1 MGKSILELFQTQQI
15 PFKDTGTVETAQ
27 KHFAIRNSKDID
39 NEPSNPLLVPAFKL
53 QKGIRKK
60 LSVKDR
66 ETRLEEEVTGL
77 NALML
82 LSGPALY
89 GTDLFRLKTK
99 TTNMLDDM
107 RAASNG
113 SNTNG
118 LLGGFIK
125 KVEKFGKNLLSKLGV
140 TFPEKLIP
148 TRVVQNT
155 TFKDGLVTDL
165 IKTLQTLKDGSNGS
179 WAGRFLAD
187 NTKGG
192 LSGIPNRLVSS
203 GITAAKNALGKAL
216 FGSRTEAGQNLAKSG
231 GKYNNEALYSK
242 GVDYTNTNIGDRND
256 LSTIMLFSSKA
267 GNLNRLVGQ
276 KRPPQNK
283 TYNPPI
289 NKITSY
295 INTFSVMNGTEYTK
309 VKKKNT
315 IHSTRGFGLGLKGD
329 LLNKLGVA
337 KTNAAGQVF
346 YPMTTTPID
355 SLDFIPF
362 KFIGLASSNYVYFRA
377 AITSIAETFS
387 PNWESKQ
394 FAGNPLPFY
403 SYGHVERALTIN
415 FKVFSESENEHSG
428 MWKRLSELGRLVYPQ
443 RYSGTALKATAP
455 FIKITIGDMYIDKLG
470 FIESLVYNVPD
481 TAPWEIGMNGG
492 QSDKY
497 KAPMVIEVELTYKF
511 LLGPQNVQESTLY
524 DFGNCNPPVGAPPPN
539 SSATSTSG
547 TKRIPAQTIPT
558 IVTRKPPAPFKIPT
572 KLTTIPNI
580 GSIPPPTAPAPTA
593 PPPTAPPPT
602 APPPTAPPPT
612 AVITGPPPTAT
623 PPPTAIPPTAPPPT
637 GGGGM
642 LGMAPTA
649 PPTGG
654 GGTPDVNTIPLPVP
668 PTPAPTPPTPAPTP
682 DISQITKTQIKTVK
696 TITIPK
702 DTTNI
707 HISIVDNA
715 VIDGDIVDVYVD
727 NDKVV
732 SAETLGYQ
740 PINRIINHGRLNKG
754 GVSEYRVTMVA
765 LNQGTVG
772 ENTALLTVRAFKDG
786 NEYGNARQEIFM
798 SSLKDAN
805 GNNKGVSASVVI
817 KTQ

>member
-15 PFKDTGTVETAQ
+15 SFKDNGKVETAQ
-27 KHFAIRNSKDID
+27 NHFAIRNSKDID
-39 NEPSNPLLVPAFKL
+39 NEPSNPVLVPAFKL
-53 QKGIRKK
+53 QKGIRKN
-60 LSVKDR
+60 LSVKDK
-66 ETRLEEEVTGL
+66 ETRFEEEVTGL

-118 LLGGFIK
+118 LLGGFVK

-231 GKYNNEALYSK
+231 GRYNNEALYSK
-242 GVDYTNTNIGDRND
+242 SVDYTNTIIGDRND
-256 LSTIMLFSSKA
+256 LSTIMLFTSKG
-267 GNLNRLVGQ
+267 GNLNRLRGQ
-276 KRPPQNK
+276 KLPPQTT

-309 VKKKNT
+309 IKKKDT
-315 IHSTRGFGLGLKGD
+315 IHTTRGFGLGLKGD

-337 KTNAAGQVF
+337 KTNAKGQVL
-346 YPMTTTPID
+346 YPLTTTPID
-355 SLDFIPF
+355 GLDFIPF

-377 AITSIAETFS
+377 TLTSIAETFS

-403 SYGHVERALTIN
+403 SYGHVERALTVN
-415 FKVFSESENEHSG
+415 FKVFSESENEHSA
-428 MWKRLSELGRLVYPQ
+428 MWKRLSELGRLAYPQ

-481 TAPWEIGMNGG
+481 NAPWEIGMNGG
-492 QSDKY
+492 NSDTY

-511 LLGPQNVQESTLY
+511 LLGPQNIQESTLY
-524 DFGNCNPPVGAPPPN
+524 DFGNCKPTATPPPPN

-547 TKRIPAQTIPT
+547 TKRIPAQTIP
-558 IVTRKPPAPFKIPT
+558 IIPTRKAPPPFKVPSR
-572 KLTTIPNI
+572 LPTIPNI
-580 GSIPPPTAPAPTA
+580 GSIPPPAAPPAA
-593 PPPTAPPPT
+593 PPTAPPPT

-612 AVITGPPPTAT
+612 AVIVGPPPTA
-623 PPPTAIPPTAPPPT
+623 PIPPAAPPT
-637 GGGGM
+637 GGGSM

-649 PPTGG
+649 PSTGG
-654 GGTPDVNTIPLPVP
+654 GGGSTPDVNTIPLPAP
-668 PTPAPTPPTPAPTP
+668 PTAPPPTAPPPTAPPPAP
-682 DISQITKTQIKTVK
+682 DISQITNTDINIVK

-707 HISIVDNA
+707 HLEFWDNA
-715 VIDGDIVDVYVD
+715 VVDGDIIDVYIGT
-727 NDKVV
+727 DKVV
-732 SAETLGYQ
+732 SGETLSSQ
-740 PINRIINHGRLNKG
+740 PIRRMINHGRLNKG
-754 GVSEYRVTMVA
+754 GVSEYKVTMVA
-765 LNQGTVG
+765 LNEGSQPP
-772 ENTALLTVRAFKDG
+772 NTALLVVRAFKDG
-786 NEYGNARQEIFM
+786 NEYGNARQEINM
-798 SSLKDAN
+798 SSYAVKN
-805 GNNKGVSASVVI
+805 SNKGVSASVII